1 MVRWNKSCRYLKNQ
15 CLKTALQEVLDFQTK
30 DIIEFHLI
38 LWEDTDAD
46 ETSEKGVTLEETLG
60 VLVLQSQKGTG
71 NLSDLGDGELDAP
84 DFTLV
89 AEIQIFIKVF
99 ELTSNLPETEL
110 TNEFQLLVETGFLVT
125 TRWGDIG
132 LGADH

>member
-1 MVRWNKSCRYLKNQ
+1 MSQNQ

-60 VLVLQSQKGTG
+60 ILVLQSQKGTG

-89 AEIQIFIKVF
+89 AIIQLLIKLF
-99 ELTSNLPETEL
+99 ELTNNLPETEL
-110 TNEFQLLVETGFLVT
+110 TNEFQLLVETGFLVA